1 MNPALYTKWLYKHK
15 DQSAIVKVVGIWGKG
30 FADSYTVTAYELKQE
45 SKSKVDLVF
54 AADMD
59 AMIKDG
65 KLTYLAPGPD
75 VPDIYPE
82 HLFSGSASGPL
93 RSEANERRRGGEEK
107 ANKSR
112 TNTEAGKHQVP
123 NQIEFKTQKL

>member
-1 MNPALYTKWLYKHK
+1 MKPALLSKWQYNYNG
-15 DQSAIVKVVGIWGKG
+15 QSARVVVVGIWGKG

-45 SKSKVDLVF
+45 RKSKVDLVF
-54 AADMD
+54 AADME
-59 AMIKDG
+59 AMITDG

-82 HLFSGSASGPL
+82 RPFSASASGPV
-93 RSEANERRRGGEEK
+93 RSEANERRREGEGK